1 MIAMA
6 GAAKP
11 RVYSID
17 PGIPFLEALAAG
29 ILRQYGTAPDQLA
42 RITILLP
49 TRRACRDLSDAFL
62 RAADGAPLLLPV
74 IRPLGDADEA
84 ELDLRGA
91 LDASQQPMPSLQ
103 RDLLLARLLMVSPLA
118 GADPANALNLARPLA
133 ALLDASQTE
142 EVGLDKL
149 PDLVQGEL
157 ADHWQQTVKFL
168 AIIREQWPSIKA
180 ERGQLDAAEHRRLQ
194 MQAWI
199 DLWQAE
205 PPTGPVIAAGSTGTI
220 PATARL
226 LHLVARLPQGCVVLP
241 GLDRHLDDAAWQA
254 LQTEPTHPQFALAQ
268 LLGKL
273 EVGRDEV
280 LAWPDMAEPDSARA
294 ALLREALLPPEQ
306 THRWRDLPAPEP
318 AAFTGLQRIEAPGPR
333 EEAMAIAVAL
343 RETLETP
350 GRTAALITPDRG
362 LARRVAAELR
372 RFDIAVDD
380 SAGRPLAQTPPAI
393 LLRQLNAAL
402 AEDFAPVPL
411 LGLLKHPF
419 VRLGLPRGEW
429 LRWVR
434 LLERRC
440 LRGTLKGKG
449 LDGIAAAMTTEP
461 RLERLF
467 DDFRAALLPL
477 LGAFN
482 RAESSIPEMLRALI
496 ACAEKLCATTSGR
509 DMPLWQRE
517 DGEALHGL
525 MVDLLETGDSFGAIA
540 PLEWPRLFE
549 ALLSGGVVRPRWGMH
564 PRLSILGL
572 LEARLLRAD
581 RVILAGLNEGTW
593 PPQPEEDPWLSRP
606 MRESLGLPSPER
618 RLGQTAHDFLMAA
631 AHADCILSRST
642 KVDGTPTVPARWLA
656 RLQARLGGNAAWQ
669 ASLQNEYLRW
679 AEAMD
684 RPAVYKQTDSRPR
697 PRPPVDARPRKL
709 YVTRIEEWIRDPYAI
724 YARKILELLPL
735 DDLARPADARVRGE
749 AIHDALEKFLSQHRN
764 ALPDDEAALR
774 ELLVLGRKKFEP
786 YMQQPDVAVLWW
798 PRFERAMRWFLG
810 YERERRERGFLPALL
825 ESSGRLDFEAP
836 GGKFSLRANADRID
850 RDAANALA
858 ILDYKTGTPPS
869 AKQVKAGLAPQLALE
884 AAIAKAGGFGDL
896 PAAAIAELVYV
907 RLRGGEVPGEEYRI
921 EGKNIPS
928 ADELAEAAL
937 NGLKQWVARFD
948 DPAMPYLSRPRP
960 QFVEYAGDYD
970 HLARVAERSE
980 GEE

>member
-1 MIAMA
+1 MA
-6 GAAKP
+6 GAVKP
-11 RVYSID
+11 QVFSID
-17 PGIPFLEALAAG
+17 AGIPFLEALAAG
-29 ILRQYGTAPDQLA
+29 ILRQYGSAPEDLA

-49 TRRACRDLSDAFL
+49 TRRACRSLSDAFL

-74 IRPLGDADEA
+74 IRPLGDADED

-91 LDASQQPMPSLQ
+91 LSEAQQPMPALQ
-103 RDLLLARLLMVSPLA
+103 RDLLLARLVMMSPLA
-118 GADPANALNLARPLA
+118 GSDPANALNLARSLA
-133 ALLDASQTE
+133 TLLDAAQTE
-142 EVGLDKL
+142 EVGLDRL
-149 PDLVQGEL
+149 PDLVQGDL

-168 AIIREQWPSIKA
+168 AIIREQWPAIKA
-180 ERGQLDAAEHRRLQ
+180 ERGQLDAAEHRRLR

-199 DLWQAE
+199 DLWRTE
-205 PPTGPVIAAGSTGTI
+205 PPGGPVIAAGSTGTI

-226 LHLVARLPQGCVVLP
+226 LHLVARLPRGRVVLP
-241 GLDRHLDDAAWQA
+241 GLDRGLDDAAWREIRN
-254 LQTEPTHPQFALAQ
+254 EPTHPQFALAQ
-268 LLGKL
+268 ALDKL

-280 LAWPDMAEPDSARA
+280 QVWPDMAQPEAPRLT
-294 ALLREALLPPEQ
+294 LLREAMLPPEQ
-306 THRWRDLPAPEP
+306 THRWRDLPPPDA
-318 AAFTGLQRIEAPGPR
+318 AAFAGLQRIEAPGPR
-333 EEAMAIAVAL
+333 EEAMAIALAM

-380 SAGRPLAQTPPAI
+380 SAGKPLAQTPPAI

-411 LGLLKHPF
+411 LALLKHPF
-419 VRLGLPRGEW
+419 LRLGLPRGEW

-440 LRGTLKGKG
+440 LRGTLTGKG
-449 LDGIAAAMTTEP
+449 LDGIAGKLAGDA

-477 LGAFN
+477 QGAFN
-482 RAESSIPEMLRALI
+482 AEQTGIADMVRALI
-496 ACAEKLCATTSGR
+496 KSAEALCATASGR

-525 MVDLLETGDSFGAIA
+525 MVDLLEHGDSFGPIA

-549 ALLSGGVVRPRWGMH
+549 ALLGGHVVRPRWGAH

-593 PPQPEEDPWLSRP
+593 PPQPEEDPWLNRL
-606 MRESLGLPSPER
+606 MRETLGLPSPER
-618 RLGQTAHDFLMAA
+618 RLGQTAHDFVQAA
-631 AHADCILSRST
+631 AHADCILSRSA
-642 KVDGTPTVPARWLA
+642 KADGTPTVPARWLA
-656 RLQARLGGNAAWQ
+656 RLEARLGESAAWQ
-669 ASLQNEYLRW
+669 ATLQNQYLPW

-697 PRPPVDARPRKL
+697 PCPPVETRPRKL

-724 YARKILELLPL
+724 YARKILELQPL
-735 DDLARPADARVRGE
+735 DDLARPADARLRGQ
-749 AIHDALEKFLSQHRN
+749 AIHDALEKFLGQHKD
-764 ALPDDEAALR
+764 ALPDDETAIA
-774 ELLVLGRKKFEP
+774 ELLALGREKFAP
-786 YMQQPDVAVLWW
+786 YMAQPEVAALWW
-798 PRFERAMRWFLG
+798 PRFERAMRWFLQFERDRRAEG
-810 YERERRERGFLPALL
+810 YRPALL
-825 ESSGRLDFEAP
+825 EAAGRLDFA
-836 GGKFSLRANADRID
+836 GIAGKFSLRAKADRID
-850 RDAANALA
+850 RNEAGQLA
-858 ILDYKTGTPPS
+858 ILDYKTGAPPT
-869 AKQVKAGLAPQLALE
+869 AKQVKTGLAPQLALE
-884 AAIAKAGGFGDL
+884 AAIAKAGGFADL
-896 PAAAIAELVYV
+896 PPALVAELIYV
-907 RLRGGEVPGEEYRI
+907 RLRGGEVAGEERRI
-921 EGKNIPS
+921 EGKNIPT

-937 NGLKQWVARFD
+937 EGLKNWVARFD

-960 QFVEYAGDYD
+960 QFVDYAGDYD
-970 HLARVAERSE
+970 HLARAGERSE
-980 GEE
+980 GDE